1 MQKVINIDRFI
12 VKPFISIYSRTHNK
26 VKGVIKFRQGQLYSS
41 GPGTLEK
48 CRKVIS
54 VSKTSLCPP
63 KKDKFFSVL
72 DFFETCQTLPACGL

>member
-48 CRKVIS
+48 CRKVIA
-54 VSKTSLCPP
+54 
-63 KKDKFFSVL
+63 
-72 DFFETCQTLPACGL
+72 CQKPVYVPQKR